1 MTETTQWWRRWPY
14 WVPRAATGWCLAY
27 GALCTYWIFGDFR
40 GFPFVHPDGE
50 VFGGPAVGRTI
61 AVVLLAG
68 CLAGAAA
75 AAASGGAPRS
85 RVVTAG
91 LVAGTA
97 GAAIGSFGLAISAV
111 GAVVVGAVE
120 QPLAVASQLVAA
132 VGAGL
137 LFATTQV
144 RLRRRRGACPRCGTH
159 HPGTHHPG
167 THRPGTHQPGT
178 HQPGTHRPGAS
189 TAPLRRPAPCA
200 APPRLRRTAYL
211 AMLGLLPW
219 AIVKLYWGF
228 GGDALGMTDEEWR
241 QSMAETERSGLTR
254 FLEQFGIDPTVVAGL
269 VGVILVLAL
278 TGRWAWWVPRWLLL
292 VPAWVGGVS
301 LSAYGFPLLLWGG
314 LTLAGVVPEA
324 TDPGRFT
331 ATGLAWIIVFGGAS
345 FAGLGTALALGAWSF
360 QRRSRPVCAIPAG
373 SPDGPA
379 ADDDGGEE
387 VFGVRDPGRQTVR
400 GEELQRG

>member
-1 MTETTQWWRRWPY
+1 MTQTAEWWRRWPS

-27 GALCTYWIFGDFR
+27 AALCAYWIFGDFH
-40 GFPFVHPDGE
+40 GFPFVHPDGG
-50 VFGGPAVGRTI
+50 VFGGPVAGTRI
-61 AVVLLAG
+61 AAVLLAG

-75 AAASGGAPRS
+75 AAASLVRPRS
-85 RVVTAG
+85 RLVTAG
-91 LVAGTA
+91 LVVGTGTA
-97 GAAIGSFGLAISAV
+97 VVGSFGLAISAV

-120 QPLAVASQLVAA
+120 QPLAVASQFVAA

-144 RLRRRRGACPRCGTH
+144 WLRRRRGACPRCGTH
-159 HPGTHHPG
+159 HPGTHYLGTYHLGTYHPG
-167 THRPGTHQPGT
+167 ALT
-178 HQPGTHRPGAS
+178 AS
-189 TAPLRRPAPCA
+189 TAPLRRPAPSA
-200 APPRLRRTAYL
+200 APRRLRRTAYL

-269 VGVILVLAL
+269 VGVVLVLAL

-292 VPAWVGGVS
+292 VPGWVGGVS
-301 LSAYGFPLLLWGG
+301 LSAYGFPLLVWGG
-314 LTLAGVVPEA
+314 LTLVGVVPEA

-345 FAGLGTALALGAWSF
+345 FAGLGTALALGAWSL
-360 QRRSRPVCAIPAG
+360 QRRSRPVCAVPTA
-373 SPDGPA
+373 SPDRRAP
-379 ADDDGGEE
+379 DDDGGEE
-387 VFGVRDPGRQTVR
+387 LLRVRDPRREPAR
-400 GEELQRG
+400 GEEFQRG